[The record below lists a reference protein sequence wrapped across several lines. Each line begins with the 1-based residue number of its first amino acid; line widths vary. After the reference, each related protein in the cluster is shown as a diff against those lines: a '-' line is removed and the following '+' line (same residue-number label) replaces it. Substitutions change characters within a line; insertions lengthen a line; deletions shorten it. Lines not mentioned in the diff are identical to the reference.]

1 MKTLKHAPFQGVRRF
16 IGIGVV
22 AFVTLFTLDSC
33 SPNTYTIASGTTYQS
48 YEPPTWAPQGAAV
61 AGVQY
66 YYLPDYGMYYD
77 LSSQLFWYNNAGIWA
92 SSAFLPSMY
101 AGINLNSAYIV
112 MLNQG
117 IRRPWLNNSFYVR
130 RYPAGYYV
138 NRSGFSPENRI
149 LNMPR
154 PSSPRMSAG
163 NTGRQTYRNESA
175 RTYQARPQ
183 TRQSYQSFS
192 TPRSYSYGGG
202 GFRGGFSGGGRGG
215 RH

>member
-48 YEPPTWAPQGAAV
+48 YVPPTWAPQGAAV

-130 RYPAGYYV
+130 RYPAGYYAH
-138 NRSGFSPENRI
+138 RSGFSPENRI

-154 PSSPRMSAG
+154 SASPRVANGYS
-163 NTGRQTYRNESA
+163 GRQTYRNESA
-175 RTYQARPQ
+175 RTYQMQP
-183 TRQSYQSFS
+183 RQSYQSYS
-192 TPRSYSYGGG
+192 SPRSYGGG
-202 GFRGGFSGGGRGG
+202 GFRGGFSGGGGRGG